1 MPNQRDKTGIRDN
14 ESHKIK
20 LRDLCID
27 DYDDL
32 IRLWDEA
39 ELPYKLDGRDKREN
53 IDRELAGT
61 AAIFLVAEIDG
72 KLIGSIFATH
82 DGRKGWINRL
92 AVAPAHRRKGLAA
105 RLVQEVEKKL
115 YDKGIEIIAC
125 LIEDWN
131 KSSMEAF
138 QKMGYKRHNDIIYL
152 SKRKHEKA

>member
-1 MPNQRDKTGIRDN
+1 MPNQRDKTSIRN
-14 ESHKIK
+14 SESHEIK

-39 ELPYKLDGRDKREN
+39 ELPYKPEGRDKKEN

-61 AAIFLVAEIDG
+61 AAIFLVAESDG
-72 KLIGSIFATH
+72 ELIGSIFGTH

-105 RLVQEVEKKL
+105 RLLQEVERKL
-115 YDKGIEIIAC
+115 YDKDIEIIAC

-131 KSSMEAF
+131 KTSMEAF

-152 SKRKHEKA
+152 SKRKHENV